1 MNMRERVKVCFH
13 HLFANNYVKSKTF
26 SECFC
31 FSISLFVSIFLL
43 EIQKLQSEPAKEDKQ
58 THSEESQNKEYLKS
72 LFEILLLLVEQNIPP
87 SGPSEA
93 CGFTN
98 FQELIEYQ
106 KNCGDEICKKK
117 YKLNKESNAQF
128 MQMIEILEKFIHKKL
143 MEDVKQSGFFS
154 VITDDLV
161 KISGDWYLPV
171 FLRYV
176 DQSDSQQE
184 RFGGFLSL
192 SGDGESFATELMSE
206 LLQKWGLDMKQC
218 RGQAH
223 SSGIHSRKIRMFAAK
238 LMEEYPKAI
247 LTLRSNFN
255 LNLSL
260 ASGMNLPAVQLV
272 LTTLK
277 KTELFFSESPLLQLE
292 LDNAISIY
300 HPDKEETAKELKE
313 VCRTNWTTQSDVFEV
328 AAQILEPLLLCVDSV
343 HDNEE
348 LRWSDEVAHTAL
360 DISKAL
366 TDFDF
371 VMALTV
377 LKNTL
382 ALTQAFG
389 TNLQGKPSDS
399 YFAGGSLK
407 AVLDSLKEVS
417 DNIDVYHEFWTDEA
431 INLATSIGI
440 PVKVPRSFLRK
451 HHLESGTI
459 RLESHYRDHLS
470 VPVVKHVISELN
482 RLFGEDHLKALKC
495 LSLIPLVLNQSK
507 DEPKAETVG
516 LFQDD
521 IPSAGVF
528 SEELHCWQVKWSKKA
543 TGENLPTDIHEA
555 IHLADLKFF
564 PNMLVIFRLLS
575 ILPSLSVKDSS
586 VAYKQLQMYI
596 KNTPDKF
603 KSKSL
608 AFLNMNN
615 DMCDL
620 DAAVETYTKAYPDM
634 EMV

>member
-1 MNMRERVKVCFH
+1 MFVC
-13 HLFANNYVKSKTF
+13 TF
-26 SECFC
+26 VITF
-31 FSISLFVSIFLL
+31 ISIFLL
-43 EIQKLQSEPAKEDKQ
+43 EIQKLQSETAKEDEQ
-58 THSEESQNKEYLKS
+58 THSQESQYKMYLKS
-72 LFEILLLLVEQNIPP
+72 LFEILLLLAEQNIPP
-87 SGPSEA
+87 NGPSED
-93 CGFTN
+93 CGLTN

-106 KNCGDEICKKK
+106 KNGDELHKNRDN
-117 YKLNKESNAQF
+117 LNKEFKAQLT
-128 MQMIEILEKFIHKKL
+128 QMIESLEKCIHKKL
-143 MEDVKQSGFFS
+143 IEDVKQSGFFS
-154 VITDDLV
+154 VITDDPV
-161 KISGDWYLPV
+161 KISGDWHLPV

-192 SGDGESFATELMSE
+192 SDDDESLATELLSE
-206 LLQKWGLDMKQC
+206 LLQKWGLDMKRC

-223 SSGIHSRKIRMFAAK
+223 SSVIHSRKIQMFAAK

-247 LTLRSNFN
+247 LTLRSTHN

-260 ASGMNLPAVQLV
+260 ASGMNLPGVQLV

-277 KTELFFSESPLLQLE
+277 KIEAFFSQSPLLQLE
-292 LDNAISIY
+292 LDNTISIY
-300 HPDKEETAKELKE
+300 YPDKEETAKELKE

-328 AAQILEPLLLCVDSV
+328 AAQIFEPLLLCVDTV

-348 LRWSDEVAHTAL
+348 IKWSDDVAYTAL

-366 TDFDF
+366 TDFEF
-371 VMALTV
+371 VMALIV

-382 ALTQAFG
+382 ALTQALG
-389 TNLQGKPSDS
+389 TNLQGKATDS
-399 YFAGGSLK
+399 YFAGSSLK
-407 AVLDSLKEVS
+407 AVLHSLREVS

-431 INLATSIGI
+431 INLATSVEI

-451 HHLESGTI
+451 HQLESGAI
-459 RLESHYRDHLS
+459 RLESYYRDHLS

-495 LSLIPLVLNQSK
+495 LSLIPLVLNQHK
-507 DEPKAETVG
+507 YEHEPETVQ

-521 IPSAGVF
+521 IPNVGVF

-543 TGENLPTDIHEA
+543 TGEILPTDLHEA
-555 IHLADLKFF
+555 MHLADLKFF
-564 PNMLVIFRLLS
+564 PNMFVIFRLLS
-575 ILPSLSVKDSS
+575 ILPSLSLKDSS
-586 VAYKQLQMYI
+586 DVAYKRLQMYT
-596 KNTPDKF
+596 KNTLEKF

-620 DAAVETYTKAYPDM
+620 DAAVEVYTKAYPDM
-634 EMV
+634 EEV

>member
-1 MNMRERVKVCFH
+1 M
-13 HLFANNYVKSKTF
+13 
-26 SECFC
+26 
-31 FSISLFVSIFLL
+31 SLSLSVSIFLL
-43 EIQKLQSEPAKEDKQ
+43 EIQKLQSETAKEDEPA
-58 THSEESQNKEYLKS
+58 HFEESQHKEYLKS
-72 LFEILLLLVEQNIPP
+72 LFEILLLLVQQNIPP
-87 SGPSEA
+87 SGPGEA
-93 CGFTN
+93 RGLTN

-106 KNCGDEICKKK
+106 KNCGDELHKKR
-117 YKLNKESNAQF
+117 YELNKEATAHLT
-128 MQMIEILEKFIHKKL
+128 QMIEGLEKFIHNKL
-143 MEDVKQSGFFS
+143 IEDVKQSGFFS
-154 VITDDLV
+154 VITDDFV

-192 SGDGESFATELMSE
+192 SGDVESLATELLSE

-223 SSGIHSRKIRMFAAK
+223 SSGIHSRKIQTFAAK

-247 LTLRSNFN
+247 LTLRSTHN

-260 ASGMNLPAVQLV
+260 ASGMNLPGVQLV
-272 LTTLK
+272 LSTLK
-277 KTELFFSESPLLQLE
+277 KIEVFFSQSPLLQLE
-292 LDNAISIY
+292 LDNAISFY
-300 HPDKEETAKELKE
+300 YPDKEEMVKELKE

-348 LRWSDEVAHTAL
+348 MRWSDKVAYTAL

-366 TDFDF
+366 TDFEF
-371 VMALTV
+371 VMALIV

-382 ALTQAFG
+382 ALTRAFG
-389 TNLQGKPSDS
+389 TKLQGKATDC
-399 YFAGGSLK
+399 YFAGSSLK
-407 AVLDSLKEVS
+407 AVLHSLKEVL

-431 INLATSIGI
+431 INQATSIEI

-451 HHLESGTI
+451 HQLESGAI

-495 LSLIPLVLNQSK
+495 LSLIPLILDQH
-507 DEPKAETVG
+507 EPEPETVQ

-521 IPSAGVF
+521 IPNAEVF
-528 SEELHCWQVKWSKKA
+528 PEELQCWQEKWSKKA
-543 TGENLPTDIHEA
+543 TGEILPTDIHEA
-555 IHLADLKFF
+555 MHLADLKFF
-564 PNMLVIFRLLS
+564 PNILVIFRLLS
-575 ILPSLSVKDSS
+575 ILPSLSLKDCSD
-586 VAYKQLQMYI
+586 VANKQLQMYM

-608 AFLNMNN
+608 AFLNMNS
-615 DMCDL
+615 DIMCDL
-620 DAAVETYTKAYPDM
+620 DAAVEVYARAY
-634 EMV
+634 EEV

>member
-1 MNMRERVKVCFH
+1 M
-13 HLFANNYVKSKTF
+13 A
-26 SECFC
+26 
-31 FSISLFVSIFLL
+31 
-43 EIQKLQSEPAKEDKQ
+43 
-58 THSEESQNKEYLKS
+58 
-72 LFEILLLLVEQNIPP
+72 EQNIPP
-87 SGPSEA
+87 NGPSE
-93 CGFTN
+93 GHGLNN

-106 KNCGDEICKKK
+106 KHCGDELHKERHT
-117 YKLNKESNAQF
+117 LNKESTARLT
-128 MQMIEILEKFIHKKL
+128 QMIESLEKFIHKKL
-143 MEDVKQSGFFS
+143 IEDVKQSGFFS

-192 SGDGESFATELMSE
+192 SGDRESLATDLLSE
-206 LLQKWGLDMKQC
+206 LLQKWGLDMKRC

-223 SSGIHSRKIRMFAAK
+223 SSGIHSRKIQTFAAK

-247 LTLRSNFN
+247 LTLRSTQN

-260 ASGMNLPAVQLV
+260 ASGMNLPGVQLV

-277 KTELFFSESPLLQLE
+277 KIEVFFSQSPLLQLE

-300 HPDKEETAKELKE
+300 YPDKEEMAKELKE
-313 VCRTNWTTQSDVFEV
+313 VCRTDWTSQSDVFEV
-328 AAQILEPLLLCVDSV
+328 AAQILEPLLLCVDTV
-343 HDNEE
+343 HDNEDT
-348 LRWSDEVAHTAL
+348 RWSDEVAYTAL

-366 TDFDF
+366 TDFEF
-371 VMALTV
+371 VMALIV

-382 ALTQAFG
+382 ALTRAFG
-389 TNLQGKPSDS
+389 INLQGKATDS
-399 YFAGGSLK
+399 YFAGSSLK
-407 AVLDSLKEVS
+407 AVFHSLKEMS

-431 INLATSIGI
+431 INLATSIEI

-451 HHLESGTI
+451 HQLESGAI
-459 RLESHYRDHLS
+459 RVESHYRDHLS

-495 LSLIPLVLNQSK
+495 LSLIPLVLNQHK
-507 DEPKAETVG
+507 HELEPETIQ

-521 IPSAGVF
+521 IPNVGVF

-543 TGENLPTDIHEA
+543 TGEILPADIHEA
-555 IHLADLKFF
+555 MHLADLKFF
-564 PNMLVIFRLLS
+564 PNMFVIFRLLS
-575 ILPSLSVKDSS
+575 ILPSLSLKDSCD
-586 VAYKQLQMYI
+586 VAYKRLQMYT

-608 AFLNMNN
+608 AFLNMNC
-615 DMCDL
+615 DIMCDL
-620 DAAVETYTKAYPDM
+620 DAAVEVYTKEYSDM
-634 EMV
+634 EEV